1 MGIDL
6 YWDDEQLT
14 TLLCV
19 FDGRWTWQELFAVI
33 HTIQQITEDV
43 AHPVGAIID
52 VRKGSAFPGGNLLS
66 LENLENAKKLLSMG
80 DGKAG
85 HMVIVGATPLIRSA
99 HSTLK
104 GINPHTMQN
113 VTFLDTV
120 RQAREYLR
128 QHA

>member
-19 FDGRWTWQELFAVI
+19 FDGRWTWPELFAVI
-33 HTIQQITEDV
+33 RTIQQITEDLT
-43 AHPVGAIID
+43 HPVGAIID
-52 VRKGSAFPGGNLLS
+52 VRKRNTFPDGNLLT

-85 HMVIVGATPLIRSA
+85 HMVFVGASPMIRSA
-99 HSTLK
+99 YTILK

-113 VTFLDTV
+113 VVFLDTV
-120 RQAREYLR
+120 REARDYLR
-128 QHA
+128 EAV